1 MAIIPGQIND
11 VSIHFGLNVHNSV
24 DPKLLGFLQHT
35 IRPNIVNGPT
45 LTSIYISSLKDQ
57 HNLPSR
63 HMQGSGK
70 AIDISRING
79 MRMSTHYPSDPTPL
93 LPKLPKHYNAP
104 SRIGKGDEKT
114 SDPCSKENMAK
125 IIRLAGTTITYI
137 SPWIEDEID

>member
-11 VSIHFGLNVHNSV
+11 VTIHFGLNVHNSV

-35 IRPNIVNGPT
+35 IRPNIVDGPT

-63 HMQGSGK
+63 HMQCSGK

-79 MRMSTHYPSDPTPL
+79 MRMSTHYPGDPTVAQVTEALQRAFENWEGRRENFGPL
-93 LPKLPKHYNAP
+93 FKRKH
-104 SRIGKGDEKT
+104 GKNHPVGGHNDHIHF
-114 SDPCSKENMAK
+114 SVD
-125 IIRLAGTTITYI
+125 
-137 SPWIEDEID
+137 